1 MFSRTF
7 QHSEIFFVHFERIFR
22 RNVTSRKIEIKEMK
36 IYVVDETKYAKLYRI
51 VLNMRYVSMVN

>member
-36 IYVVDETKYAKLYRI
+36 IYVVDETKYAKLY
-51 VLNMRYVSMVN
+51 LLY